1 MGWRGVKD
9 ECDNSTLTY
18 VAVYSCVSLVFSVVC
33 MPPDL
38 HGTCFLPCG
47 MGEARIPPL
56 TPVPSLF
63 YIRLISLTAGTL
75 VYLFL
80 LALILGHRRPRTL
93 ERLLFF
99 LCLSLFLLYSGALLG
114 ANSAIYYS
122 STPLATRVFYASL
135 IALGLMFLPGL
146 LAHTHSYYLYR
157 ITQHRSIPRLL
168 AFVICAFYAVPVVL
182 SLWEVAYSRVFA
194 FGPGDALVSFLPI
207 ELVALVGAVIVC
219 VLADFAIVRRSQDA
233 IERTLFSLLLAVS
246 VAGCGLL
253 AVSAWATQFRR
264 VEGENLATTF
274 ILAGILPGALLLYFA
289 VRRNFLEYGAQR
301 NLMYAL
307 PATFLALLYLALVR
321 RVSGWLEPV
330 LPPEATASVLIFLFE
345 PLERVIGPVL
355 HRQLSERMDRV
366 QRLTSQLQQEARQGK
381 VAHLVASAER
391 MIREEFGLA
400 AVRISIPR
408 DLAIRALEAPGG
420 LGHTA
425 QMRLM
430 KDGQEIGVLEA
441 ATTGSYLTGETSA
454 ALEFLAE
461 QLPGMVD
468 LARLIEDKL
477 RLERE
482 LAERERMAVLGQM
495 AASVSHNLRNPLS
508 SMKTVLQVQLENPDL
523 PLDVRRDCT
532 LIVNEIDRMSAK
544 LTQLLHYAKPTVHGE
559 RVAAVAVAAQTAWL
573 FGRDAERRNVRL
585 EFEKPTHEI
594 MAQASEEALSEV
606 LSNLIVNAMEAQP
619 GGGRV
624 RISVG
629 RYDGRLDIVVDDDGP
644 GITAELR
651 AKMFQPYFTTKAAG
665 TGLGL
670 AIVARRIEELGG
682 TLAIESPL
690 RGGKGTRFHLTLPL
704 AEEDAK

>member
-1 MGWRGVKD
+1 LSAARFIRHLFLAFAGCGGL
-9 ECDNSTLTY
+9 ESPALTL
-18 VAVYSCVSLVFSVVC
+18 
-33 MPPDL
+33 
-38 HGTCFLPCG
+38 
-47 MGEARIPPL
+47 
-56 TPVPSLF
+56 VPSLF

-80 LALILGHRRPRTL
+80 LALILGHRRPRTF
-93 ERLLFF
+93 ERVLFF
-99 LCLSLFLLYSGALLG
+99 LMLSLFLLFSGGLLEMNAAIEYASPPHATQLFYGILRELGVVFLPALLVHVHFEYLRSVRSRTLPRWAWIFVLLLYVWPFAYLVWVTLEDFRASWYTLEIAFGFFTVAGTDSLVPALLLCAAVDFTTLKSSKDPTERSFLVWIG
-114 ANSAIYYS
+114 AFSVLIS
-122 STPLATRVFYASL
+122 ILLVFGGHLGGAPQL
-135 IALGLMFLPGL
+135 IADSVWTG
-146 LAHTHSYYLYR
+146 
-157 ITQHRSIPRLL
+157 
-168 AFVICAFYAVPVVL
+168 
-182 SLWEVAYSRVFA
+182 
-194 FGPGDALVSFLPI
+194 LVST
-207 ELVALVGAVIVC
+207 C
-219 VLADFAIVRRSQDA
+219 V
-233 IERTLFSLLLAVS
+233 
-246 VAGCGLL
+246 
-253 AVSAWATQFRR
+253 
-264 VEGENLATTF
+264 
-274 ILAGILPGALLLYFA
+274 LPGALLLYYA

-330 LPPEATASVLIFLFE
+330 LPPEATASVLLFILIFLFE
-345 PLERVIGPVL
+345 PLERAIGPAL

-366 QRLTSQLQQEARQGK
+366 QRLTVELQREARQGK
-381 VAHLVASAER
+381 VASLVASAER
-391 MIREEFGLA
+391 RIRAEFGLA

-408 DLAIRALEAPGG
+408 DAASKALEAPGG

-430 KDGQEIGVLEA
+430 KGGQEIGVLEA
-441 ATTGSYLTGETSA
+441 ATTGSYLTGETTA

-477 RLERE
+477 QLERE

-532 LIVNEIDRMSAK
+532 LIVSEIDRMSAK

-594 MAQASEEALSEV
+594 MALASEEALSEV

-619 GGGRV
+619 DGGRV
-624 RISVG
+624 RISIS

-644 GITAELR
+644 GISPELR
-651 AKMFQPYFTTKAAG
+651 AKIFQPYFTTKATG

-670 AIVARRIEELGG
+670 AIVARRVEELSG
-682 TLAIESPL
+682 TMAVESPL
-690 RGGKGTRFHLTLPL
+690 HRGKGSRFHLTLPL
-704 AEEDAK
+704 AEEDRLPS

>member
-1 MGWRGVKD
+1 M
-9 ECDNSTLTY
+9 
-18 VAVYSCVSLVFSVVC
+18 
-33 MPPDL
+33 
-38 HGTCFLPCG
+38 
-47 MGEARIPPL
+47 
-56 TPVPSLF
+56 PSLF

-80 LALILGHRRPRTL
+80 LALILGHRRPRL
-93 ERLLFF
+93 FERLLFF
-99 LCLSLFLLYSGALLG
+99 LNLSLFLIYAGGLLEINASIQYASPPYATRLFYSILHDLGMAFLAALLVHVHFVYVRSIQGRKLPRWCGIFVWLLYAFPFISVLETAFILRHLPVFSFPAVLSWLASGG
-114 ANSAIYYS
+114 AEDLPLVVLLCAVVDFLVAKSAKDLVGRKFFVWLGAIS
-122 STPLATRVFYASL
+122 GLIFVPLALRTGFATIPPL
-135 IALGLMFLPGL
+135 TGDGTATAITFL
-146 LAHTHSYYLYR
+146 
-157 ITQHRSIPRLL
+157 
-168 AFVICAFYAVPVVL
+168 
-182 SLWEVAYSRVFA
+182 
-194 FGPGDALVSFLPI
+194 
-207 ELVALVGAVIVC
+207 C
-219 VLADFAIVRRSQDA
+219 V
-233 IERTLFSLLLAVS
+233 
-246 VAGCGLL
+246 
-253 AVSAWATQFRR
+253 
-264 VEGENLATTF
+264 
-274 ILAGILPGALLLYFA
+274 LPGALLLYYA

-330 LPPEATASVLIFLFE
+330 LPPEATASVLLFVLIFLFE

-355 HRQLSERMDRV
+355 HRRLSERMDRV

-381 VAHLVASAER
+381 VAHLVASAEKS
-391 MIREEFGLA
+391 IREEFGLA

-408 DLAIRALEAPGG
+408 DAALNDLEAPGG

-461 QLPGMVD
+461 QLAGMVD

-532 LIVNEIDRMSAK
+532 LIVGEIDRMSAK

-594 MAQASEEALSEV
+594 LAQASEEALSEV

-619 GGGRV
+619 DGGRV

-629 RYDGRLDIVVDDDGP
+629 CYDGRLDIVVDDDGP
-644 GITAELR
+644 GITQELR
-651 AKMFQPYFTTKAAG
+651 AKIFQPYFTTKATG

-690 RGGKGTRFHLTLPL
+690 HRGKGARFHVTLPL
-704 AEEDAK
+704 AEEEDGTSDRVGSG

>member
-1 MGWRGVKD
+1 V
-9 ECDNSTLTY
+9 
-18 VAVYSCVSLVFSVVC
+18 
-33 MPPDL
+33 
-38 HGTCFLPCG
+38 
-47 MGEARIPPL
+47 PL
-56 TPVPSLF
+56 LF

-80 LALILGHRRPRTL
+80 LALILGHRRPRFL

-99 LCLSLFLLYSGALLG
+99 LMLSLFLIYAGALLEMNARIEYG
-114 ANSAIYYS
+114 LPPNV
-122 STPLATRVFYASL
+122 TLVFAQSL
-135 IALGLMFLPGL
+135 IVLGSLFLLPLIWHSFSKYYEQVRQGCASPFDRLIIWFFYL
-146 LAHTHSYYLYR
+146 LPLVMVNAMIVFGHEPNSPLT
-157 ITQHRSIPRLL
+157 L
-168 AFVICAFYAVPVVL
+168 A
-182 SLWEVAYSRVFA
+182 EVARFLAENVSGELALCAGSAGFLGFA
-194 FGPGDALVSFLPI
+194 AMRSAGNATERELFRWIFLSSCVLTAILTIQSLPWKFDELNSDALLTAATAAGVFP
-207 ELVALVGAVIVC
+207 GAV
-219 VLADFAIVRRSQDA
+219 
-233 IERTLFSLLLAVS
+233 
-246 VAGCGLL
+246 
-253 AVSAWATQFRR
+253 
-264 VEGENLATTF
+264 
-274 ILAGILPGALLLYFA
+274 LLYFA

-307 PATFLALLYLALVR
+307 PVTFLALLYLALVR

-330 LPPEATASVLIFLFE
+330 LPPEATASVLLFVLIFLFE
-345 PLERVIGPVL
+345 PLERAIGPVL

-381 VAHLVASAER
+381 VAHLLAEAER
-391 MIREEFGLA
+391 RIREEFGLA
-400 AVRISIPR
+400 TVRISIPR
-408 DLAIRALEAPGG
+408 DAATKALEAPGG

-468 LARLIEDKL
+468 LAQLIEDKL

-532 LIVNEIDRMSAK
+532 LIVGEIDRMSAK
-544 LTQLLHYAKPTVHGE
+544 LTQLLHYAKPAVHGE
-559 RVAAVAVAAQTAWL
+559 RVAAVAVATQTAWL

-619 GGGRV
+619 DGGRV

-629 RYDGRLDIVVDDDGP
+629 RYDGRLDIIVDDDGP
-644 GITAELR
+644 GITPELR
-651 AKMFQPYFTTKAAG
+651 AKIFQPYFTTKATG

-670 AIVARRIEELGG
+670 AIVARRMEELGG
-682 TLAIESPL
+682 TLAVESPL
-690 RGGKGTRFHLTLPL
+690 RHGKGTRFHLTLPL

>member
-1 MGWRGVKD
+1 M
-9 ECDNSTLTY
+9 
-18 VAVYSCVSLVFSVVC
+18 
-33 MPPDL
+33 
-38 HGTCFLPCG
+38 
-47 MGEARIPPL
+47 
-56 TPVPSLF
+56 PSLF

-80 LALILGHRRPRTL
+80 LALILGHRRPRL
-93 ERLLFF
+93 FERLLFF
-99 LCLSLFLLYSGALLG
+99 LNLSLFLIYAGGLLEINASIQYASPPYATRLFYSILHDLGMAFLAALLVHVHFVYVRSIQGRRLPRWCGIFVWLLYAFPFISVLETAFILRHLPVFSFPAVLSWLASGG
-114 ANSAIYYS
+114 AEDLPLVVLLCAVVDFLVAKSAKDLVGRKFFVWLGAIS
-122 STPLATRVFYASL
+122 GLIFVPLALRTGFA
-135 IALGLMFLPGL
+135 
-146 LAHTHSYYLYR
+146 T
-157 ITQHRSIPRLL
+157 IPRLTGNGT
-168 AFVICAFYAVPVVL
+168 ATAIT
-182 SLWEVAYSRVFA
+182 
-194 FGPGDALVSFLPI
+194 FL
-207 ELVALVGAVIVC
+207 C
-219 VLADFAIVRRSQDA
+219 V
-233 IERTLFSLLLAVS
+233 
-246 VAGCGLL
+246 
-253 AVSAWATQFRR
+253 
-264 VEGENLATTF
+264 
-274 ILAGILPGALLLYFA
+274 LPGALLLYYA

-330 LPPEATASVLIFLFE
+330 LPPEATASVLLFVLIFLFE

-355 HRQLSERMDRV
+355 HRRLSERMDRV

-381 VAHLVASAER
+381 VAHLVASAEKS
-391 MIREEFGLA
+391 IREEFGLA

-408 DLAIRALEAPGG
+408 DAALNDLEAPGG

-461 QLPGMVD
+461 QLAGMVD

-532 LIVNEIDRMSAK
+532 LIVGEIDRMSAK

-619 GGGRV
+619 DGGRV

-644 GITAELR
+644 GITQELR
-651 AKMFQPYFTTKAAG
+651 AKIFQPYFTTKATG

-690 RGGKGTRFHLTLPL
+690 HRGKGTRFHLTLPL

>member
-1 MGWRGVKD
+1 M
-9 ECDNSTLTY
+9 
-18 VAVYSCVSLVFSVVC
+18 
-33 MPPDL
+33 
-38 HGTCFLPCG
+38 
-47 MGEARIPPL
+47 
-56 TPVPSLF
+56 
-63 YIRLISLTAGTL
+63 
-75 VYLFL
+75 YLFL
-80 LALILGHRRPRTL
+80 LALILGHRRPRL
-93 ERLLFF
+93 FERLLFF
-99 LCLSLFLLYSGALLG
+99 VILSLFLIYAGGLLEINALIQYGMPPSLTMIFCQSLIGLGSLFLLPLVWHTFFKYSEQVRKDRVGPIARLILWFFYLVPFLTVSGIIILGYEPHAPLTLPDVAKFLAETASGELALCAASAAFLSFAAMRSAAGATERQLFRWIFLSSCLLAAILTVQNVPWRFAASNADTLVTAATAAGVFPGAALL
-114 ANSAIYYS
+114 YY
-122 STPLATRVFYASL
+122 AA
-135 IALGLMFLPGL
+135 
-146 LAHTHSYYLYR
+146 
-157 ITQHRSIPRLL
+157 
-168 AFVICAFYAVPVVL
+168 
-182 SLWEVAYSRVFA
+182 
-194 FGPGDALVSFLPI
+194 
-207 ELVALVGAVIVC
+207 
-219 VLADFAIVRRSQDA
+219 
-233 IERTLFSLLLAVS
+233 
-246 VAGCGLL
+246 
-253 AVSAWATQFRR
+253 
-264 VEGENLATTF
+264 
-274 ILAGILPGALLLYFA
+274 
-289 VRRNFLEYGAQR
+289 RRNFLEYGAQR

-330 LPPEATASVLIFLFE
+330 LPPEATASVLLFVLIFLFE
-345 PLERVIGPVL
+345 PLERAIGPVL
-355 HRQLSERMDRV
+355 HRQLAERMDRV

-381 VAHLVASAER
+381 VAHLVASAKTR
-391 MIREEFGLA
+391 IREEFGLA

-408 DLAIRALEAPGG
+408 DAGLKALEAPGG

-430 KDGQEIGVLEA
+430 KDGQEIGMLEA

-532 LIVNEIDRMSAK
+532 LIVGEIDRMSAK
-544 LTQLLHYAKPTVHGE
+544 LTQLLHYAKPAVHGE

-594 MAQASEEALSEV
+594 MALASEEALSEV

-619 GGGRV
+619 DGGRV

-629 RYDGRLDIVVDDDGP
+629 RCDSRLDIVVDDDGP

-651 AKMFQPYFTTKAAG
+651 AKIFQPYFTTKATG

-670 AIVARRIEELGG
+670 SIVARRIEELGG
-682 TLAIESPL
+682 TLAVESPL
-690 RGGKGTRFHLTLPL
+690 HRGKGTRFHLTLPL
-704 AEEDAK
+704 AEEEAK